1 MKPNKIELFELE
13 KQKQA
18 RVQNL
23 HRKYL
28 ASRVLSLKLEIENT
42 YILTNV

>member
-1 MKPNKIELFELE
+1 MKPNEIELLELE

-18 RVQNL
+18 TVQNL

-28 ASRVLSLKLEIENT
+28 ASRVLSFKLEIENT
-42 YILTNV
+42 NILTDV